1 MTLIITIV
9 SIIVFFFI
17 NNYIK
22 KFVLFLNF
30 KGQKH
35 QKFSGMRNIPLSGGI
50 FLTFSILLLNL
61 ENNILSYF
69 VLLVFFLG
77 FVSDTNFLSSPKL
90 RFLIQFLLIISF
102 VLFLDVKI
110 AKTNLFFLD
119 ILLNNIYFQY
129 FFSVFCLLVLIN
141 GSNFIDG
148 LNGLMLGYFSIILA
162 LIFNL
167 EYYLLLQ
174 ISKLF
179 FINLFLVLI
188 FLFVMNIKNKLFM
201 GDSGSYVLALISG
214 YFLIEIYSI
223 NSKFSPFFIV
233 LLLWYPCFENLFSIL
248 RKLIQ
253 NKSPTGPDDNHLHQ
267 LIYYYINKKKILG
280 IFNSN
285 NISSFLVLFYNLIV
299 FTIAATDPHNTKFQI
314 LLIIFNIS
322 IYSIMY
328 FKLFHFRNSNNLN

>member
-22 KFVLFLNF
+22 KFAILLNF

-61 ENNILSYF
+61 ENHILSYF

-90 RFLIQFLLIISF
+90 RFLIQLLLIISF

-188 FLFVMNIKNKLFM
+188 FLIC
-201 GDSGSYVLALISG
+201 YE
-214 YFLIEIYSI
+214 Y
-223 NSKFSPFFIV
+223 
-233 LLLWYPCFENLFSIL
+233 
-248 RKLIQ
+248 
-253 NKSPTGPDDNHLHQ
+253 
-267 LIYYYINKKKILG
+267 
-280 IFNSN
+280 
-285 NISSFLVLFYNLIV
+285 
-299 FTIAATDPHNTKFQI
+299 
-314 LLIIFNIS
+314 
-322 IYSIMY
+322 
-328 FKLFHFRNSNNLN
+328 